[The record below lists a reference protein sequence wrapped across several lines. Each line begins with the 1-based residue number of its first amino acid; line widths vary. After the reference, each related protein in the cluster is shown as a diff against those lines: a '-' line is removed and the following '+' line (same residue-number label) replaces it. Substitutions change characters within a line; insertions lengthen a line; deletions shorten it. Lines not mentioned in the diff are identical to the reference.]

1 MGSLLDLTLREEEFL
16 CGDEESPRMVAPGRE
31 PSWLLPSANWLGK
44 LVDMRKSPLRVHQ
57 NTIGAFEAKTHLAA
71 LLRQVERGRSF
82 EICRHGKPIARLLPA
97 AQDGEATEPAAVRA
111 GFRAI
116 RRRISGPLKVR
127 RLIEAGRRV

>member
-1 MGSLLDLTLREEEFL
+1 
-16 CGDEESPRMVAPGRE
+16 MVAPGQE
-31 PSWLLPSANWLGK
+31 PWRPLPYANWLGK
-44 LVDMRKSPLRVHQ
+44 LVDMRKAPLRVHQ

-71 LLRQVERGRSF
+71 LLRQVESGRSF

-97 AQDGEATEPAAVRA
+97 AKDGGVTEPAAVRA

-127 RLIEAGRRV
+127 HLIEAGRRI